1 MKTRTLDQPAAA
13 APRAGSTGR
22 RRVLAGAG
30 LAGAAAVAAQ
40 VLPGAAPAAPDAAR
54 TATAPPDTS
63 AGYRLSEHVRRYYE
77 TARR

>member
-1 MKTRTLDQPAAA
+1 MKTRIPEQPTAKVPAA
-13 APRAGSTGR
+13 GSPGR

-40 VLPGAAPAAPDAAR
+40 VLPGAAPTARQAASVAA
-54 TATAPPDTS
+54 APPDTS

-77 TARR
+77 TAKS